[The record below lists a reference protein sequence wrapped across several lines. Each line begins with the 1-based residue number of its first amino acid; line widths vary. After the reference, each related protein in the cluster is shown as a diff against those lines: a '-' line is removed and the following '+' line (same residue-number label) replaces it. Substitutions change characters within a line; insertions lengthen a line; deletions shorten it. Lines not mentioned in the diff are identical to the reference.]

1 VRQPAD
7 TRAPSLRAAERFE
20 FKVKTCP
27 CCSSA
32 FVRKRDLILLFLAI
46 LQGLTPSLPLPALD
60 AAHIK
65 PYAES
70 GLHRVNNGIL
80 FRRDLHALFDKGY
93 ITISPTMHVE
103 VSSRIKTEFEN
114 GKDYYRH
121 HGNLIRLPAKPAD
134 RPSPEFLEWH
144 NNNVYRG

>member
-1 VRQPAD
+1 MMIREETPLYGEPVLTYPRLGQGSFRVLVTD
-7 TRAPSLRAAERFE
+7 VYERRCAVTSE
-20 FKVKTCP
+20 RT
-27 CCSSA
+27 
-32 FVRKRDLILLFLAI
+32 
-46 LQGLTPSLPLPALD
+46 LPALE

-93 ITISPTMHVE
+93 ITITPTMHVE

-121 HGNLIRLPAKPAD
+121 HGNPIRLPAKPAD